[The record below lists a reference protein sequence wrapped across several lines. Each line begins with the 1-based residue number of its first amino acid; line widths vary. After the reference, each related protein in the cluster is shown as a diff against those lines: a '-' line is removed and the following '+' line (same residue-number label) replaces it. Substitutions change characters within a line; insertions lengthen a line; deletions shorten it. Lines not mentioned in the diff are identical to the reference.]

1 MKNLLGYL
9 FLSSICFVPRIH
21 SASTGD
27 NWFAYQNVKQD
38 ASAQVAEQTNKN
50 QDDME
55 PSVVG
60 DLPSVLT
67 RALSSDPVGSSKDA
81 KGVSVL
87 AKNQVRFT
95 KSAYA
100 PGASSDTNVLYLG
113 AENLGIDTTVMPHV
127 SKVLGTD
134 KANFALSRAFLGYN
148 SSGAFAPMVQSLAP
162 SKVTINGEQD
172 QDNPLVQKSTNV
184 THLILQ
190 NKALPVLTI
199 QADDGSGGTKPATEI
214 IAVVDAASGT
224 SLLQN
229 KNPIKDANGDPI
241 DKSIVAI
248 GASTQEIFAAVPAM
262 GQDFDAASPA
272 GDNRGIAVLRRAVDD
287 LTIINNDKATKLD
300 VAAYDLND
308 PAKKPLVRFAFFN
321 GADAADFANHIDN
334 AKLGNTAAMFW
345 DDTFQ
350 RLFIGVSAKRNDINK
365 AGGVLNLAVGRLE
378 KVPDTAA
385 TADVLMISPIVE
397 NPTKELFYNDT
408 DKKTINTIDKVVG
421 FYFDNVVPAVAGTID
436 TAMDATLATDI
447 IRSMH
452 TSTGKDYLIIAG
464 RFSVNGADFTKE
476 IYAIPLLGNAVN
488 ADPKNPKPQLV
499 GTLAKKDFSGPPVV
513 LADMPQKD
521 DVRVGG
527 ASGSFDSDVNIAD
540 LFVSG
545 DSVYLCLA
553 GRNSINPDE
562 SREVGI
568 FQSTALFDSTGIINS
583 WTPFTRVMGS
593 MERIFGAGLDN
604 KTGEYLFVTETNEA
618 KPALPFFNPAQPN
631 IFADNI
637 SSVRLSGWGK
647 TDSANNLGVVLEN
660 VFPQSQGGVH
670 QLIAFDEK
678 TPGFHLAGILSVML
692 TVGSD
697 RVALI
702 QSGKF
707 DPVSFIFYPETVF
720 TTSGLKQNVFVRN
733 DDALK
738 DIGPIS
744 SADFARSRDN
754 DEGWLFVGGY
764 DGVAV
769 LSKMDGKGFDSNAGL
784 MSLTT
789 AGFPGPTYSFKKL
802 TPNANSKFD
811 HVRKLQCLNRVL
823 YVLTNDK
830 VYSVGLA
837 AGKFKDAPGVADL
850 DEQVVFDTE
859 KFPGTTL
866 LDFIILDGHAR
877 MNDFKALLATTKGLF
892 MVTHDGTKYVTQ
904 EVKVGGQSLGPVI
917 QMQYLSS
924 TKGTPSAFGNLYVL
938 AADITKNPAETK
950 IYRFAVNTMGGFVVI
965 PIPSNNVTPAGLVVD
980 LGQFRSNFFA
990 DGSTI
995 LHSRGLHFG
1004 DTNYLAAVPTTD
1016 FKLSTPLTSKLALT
1030 TINTNI
1036 GAVVRES
1043 ASGALYAPGDWGVRA
1058 NL

>member
-1 MKNLLGYL
+1 MKNLLGCL
-9 FLSSICFVPRIH
+9 FLSSIFFVPHIH

-38 ASAQVAEQTNKN
+38 ASAQAVEQTNKN

-60 DLPSVLT
+60 DLSSVLT

-113 AENLGIDTTVMPHV
+113 AE
-127 SKVLGTD
+127 KLGTD
-134 KANFALSRAFLGYN
+134 KTNFALSRAFLGYN

-162 SKVTINGEQD
+162 SKVTINGEKD

-300 VAAYDLND
+300 LAAYDLND

-350 RLFIGVSAKRNDINK
+350 RLFIGVDAKRNMASK

-378 KVPDTAA
+378 KDPAVATAT

-397 NPTKELFYNDT
+397 NPTKDLFY
-408 DKKTINTIDKVVG
+408 KAGAQATINTIDKVVG
-421 FYFDNVVPAVAGTID
+421 FYFDSTSNAVAGTID
-436 TAMDATLATDI
+436 TAAEASLATEI

-452 TSTGKDYLIIAG
+452 TTTGKDYLIIAG
-464 RFSVNGADFTKE
+464 KLFDGATTVRE
-476 IYAIPLLGNAVN
+476 IYAIPLRGNQVN
-488 ADPKNPKPQLV
+488 ADGKNPQRV
-499 GTLAKKDFSGPPVV
+499 GTLAKKDFTDAPTAIGEMPGKDQSQV
-513 LADMPQKD
+513 L
-521 DVRVGG
+521 VGG
-527 ASGSFDSDVNIAD
+527 KTFVDEVKITD

-553 GRNSINPDE
+553 GKDGAAAAFD
-562 SREVGI
+562 EVGL

-604 KTGEYLFVTETNEA
+604 RTGEYLFVTETNETNPT
-618 KPALPFFNPAQPN
+618 KPFFDPNNPAL
-631 IFADNI
+631 FADNI

-647 TDSANNLGVVLEN
+647 TDSANDLGVVLEN
-660 VFPQSQGGVH
+660 LFPQSQGGVH
-670 QLIAFDEK
+670 QLIAFDEQ
-678 TPGFHLAGILSVML
+678 TPGFRMMSGVPHLSVML
-692 TVGSD
+692 ALGLD
-697 RVALI
+697 RLALI
-702 QSGKF
+702 QTGKINGLF
-707 DPVSFIFYPETVF
+707 VPETQFITAVGP
-720 TTSGLKQNVFVRN
+720 TQNVFPFTGGVLS
-733 DDALK
+733 DV
-738 DIGPIS
+738 GPLCT
-744 SADFARSRDN
+744 ADFSRTGN
-754 DEGWLFVGGY
+754 ANEGWLFVGGY
-764 DGVAV
+764 AGVAV
-769 LSKMDGKGFDSNAGL
+769 LRKPADGFGAPVLDNLTAAGYPGTGFN
-784 MSLTT
+784 
-789 AGFPGPTYSFKKL
+789 FKKL
-802 TPNANSKFD
+802 KPSNGGVFD
-811 HVRKLQCLNRVL
+811 HVRKVTCLNGYL
-823 YVLTNDK
+823 YILTNDK
-830 VYSVGLA
+830 VYSVA
-837 AGKFKDAPGVADL
+837 FSANKFKDTAPIMDL
-850 DEQVVFDTE
+850 EEQVVFDS
-859 KFPGTTL
+859 KGLSNLTL
-866 LDFIILDGHAR
+866 LDFIILDGQAG
-877 MNDFKALLATTKGLF
+877 MNTFKALLATTKGLF
-892 MVTHDGTKYVTQ
+892 MVTHDGTKYVPQ
-904 EVKVGGQSLGPVI
+904 DVKVDGKTLGPVI
-917 QMQYLSS
+917 QMQYLSA
-924 TKGTPSAFGNLYVL
+924 TKGTLSAFGNLYVL

-950 IYRFAVNTMGGFVVI
+950 IYRFAVNTAGGFGVL
-965 PIPSNNVTPAGLVVD
+965 PIPSNNVTPAGLFVD
-980 LGQFRSNFFA
+980 LGEFRSNFFA

-995 LHSRGLHFG
+995 LHTRGRHFG
-1004 DTNYLAAVPTTD
+1004 DTNYLAAVPTTN
-1016 FKLSTPLTSKLALT
+1016 FKSSTQLTPQLALT

-1036 GAVVRES
+1036 GAVVRDS